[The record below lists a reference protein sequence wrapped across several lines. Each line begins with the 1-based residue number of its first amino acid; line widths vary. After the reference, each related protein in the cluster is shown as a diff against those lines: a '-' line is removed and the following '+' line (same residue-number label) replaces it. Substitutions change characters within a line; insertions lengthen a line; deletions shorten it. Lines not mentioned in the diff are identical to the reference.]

1 MRVIDF
7 FINEEHEGDTVLQY
21 LKRSGFSAREIRR
34 VKFRGDGICVNQEKT
49 NVRAVLHSGDVLAV
63 CLDETEE
70 QPEKIFPW
78 PGPLEVLYLDEDLI
92 AVNKPSGMAIH
103 PSHGHYADTLLN
115 RVTAYLMDCGES
127 TGLHVIGRLDKETSG
142 VVVFARNQLAAAGI
156 GRQKQQK
163 AAGFASGT
171 EKEYL
176 AWVCGSPEDSE
187 GTVNAPIGS
196 DPDTLQWMHVCPEGK
211 PAVTHYEVLQ
221 CRGGFSLLHLR
232 LETGRTHQ
240 IRVHMAYIGH
250 PLAGD
255 RHYGGAS
262 DSDGSGFTHAAL
274 HAERISLTHPITGV
288 PLDIHAPLP
297 EEWSYLPL
305 S

>member
-34 VKFRGDGICVNQEKT
+34 VKFRGDGICVNQERT

-70 QPEKIFPW
+70 QPEKILPW

-115 RVTAYLMDCGES
+115 RVTAYLMECGES

-196 DPDTLQWMHVCPEGK
+196 DPDTLQWMRVCPEGK

-240 IRVHMAYIGH
+240 IRVHLAGIGH
-250 PLAGD
+250 PLLGD
-255 RHYGGAS
+255 PLYGKTCG
-262 DSDGSGFTHAAL
+262 GFSRAAL
-274 HAERISLTHPITGV
+274 HAWKLILHHPVTGEKLVIEAAVPGDFKEYER
-288 PLDIHAPLP
+288 
-297 EEWSYLPL
+297 
-305 S
+305 

>member
-1 MRVIDF
+1 MKSMKGYRPSVS
-7 FINEEHEGDTVLQY
+7 E
-21 LKRSGFSAREIRR
+21 RSGFSAREIRR
-34 VKFRGDGICVNQEKT
+34 VKFRGDGICVNQERT

-70 QPEKIFPW
+70 QPEKILPW

-115 RVTAYLMDCGES
+115 RVTAYLMECGES

-187 GTVNAPIGS
+187 GTVNAPIAS
-196 DPDTLQWMHVCPEGK
+196 DPDTLQWMRVCPEGK

-232 LETGRTHQ
+232 LETGEHTRSGCIWRISAIRWPVTGTMGVHQTRMAVDSRTP
-240 IRVHMAYIGH
+240 RFM
-250 PLAGD
+250 
-255 RHYGGAS
+255 R
-262 DSDGSGFTHAAL
+262 SGFF
-274 HAERISLTHPITGV
+274 
-288 PLDIHAPLP
+288 
-297 EEWSYLPL
+297 
-305 S
+305 